1 MMQRDVV
8 TVEAFFN
15 QCQAELGLRLLAG
28 ANGLTRIIREPTV
41 NRPGLALAGY
51 TKYFAQNRLQVI
63 GSAEMHFFK
72 SLKLAERT
80 QRYANLFSYRIPAL
94 VLCRNYRAD
103 KPMIRASE
111 EAGVPLFVSPMVTMK
126 FINQATLH
134 LETMLAPRD
143 NELGS
148 MVDILGIGVIIR
160 GQSGIGKSECVLAL
174 IERGYSLVSD
184 DITRVILNE
193 GREIIGTSPE
203 STRNHMEVRGIGI
216 INVPAMFGIKSIRTN
231 KRVDL
236 VITLKTWG
244 EVPDIDRVGI
254 DEGKTKVLGID
265 LPHITIPVLPGR
277 DIARLVEVAA
287 FHTKLRMAG
296 FNPAKEFN
304 DSLIARM
311 APKPK
316 P

>member
-1 MMQRDVV
+1 MIQRDVV
-8 TVEAFFN
+8 TVEAFYK
-15 QCQAELGLRLLAG
+15 QHQAELGLRLVAG
-28 ANGLTRIIREPTV
+28 ADGLKRIIREPTV

-72 SLKLAERT
+72 SLKLAERE

-103 KPMIRASE
+103 KPMLRIAE
-111 EAGVPLFVSPMVTMK
+111 EASVPIMVSPMVTMK

-160 GQSGIGKSECVLAL
+160 GQSGIG
-174 IERGYSLVSD
+174 
-184 DITRVILNE
+184 
-193 GREIIGTSPE
+193 
-203 STRNHMEVRGIGI
+203 I

-236 VITLKTWG
+236 VITLKTWS

-265 LPHITIPVLPGR
+265 LPHMTIPVLPGR

-296 FNPAKEFN
+296 FNPAQEFN
-304 DSLIARM
+304 DRLIAHM